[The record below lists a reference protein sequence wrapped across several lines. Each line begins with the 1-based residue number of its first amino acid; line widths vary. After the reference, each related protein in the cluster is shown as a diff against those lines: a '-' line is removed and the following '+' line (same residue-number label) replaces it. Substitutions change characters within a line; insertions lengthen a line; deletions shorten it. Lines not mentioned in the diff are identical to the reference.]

1 MTNESFAILKSPNIP
16 LFPDSTNFPFGEDCI
31 ARTFIEKF
39 DITSISVARLSP
51 EPERMKVFV
60 ILIYQTGFK
69 GEDGI

>member
-1 MTNESFAILKSPNIP
+1 MTNESFARNKSLFIP
-16 LFPDSTNFPFGEDCI
+16 LFSDSTNFLFGEDCI

-39 DITSISVARLSP
+39 DMTSISVARLSP

-60 ILIYQTGFK
+60 ILVYQTGFK

>member
-1 MTNESFAILKSPNIP
+1 MVI
-16 LFPDSTNFPFGEDCI
+16 DGEDCI

-39 DITSISVARLSP
+39 DMTSISVAHQSS

-60 ILIYQTGFK
+60 ILVYQTGFK